1 MEELY
6 TLSAGR
12 WGIVVSKVEPGTLEH
27 QRGARHAVTIY
38 CDDKPIVGYAYTTR
52 RRGEGACVE
61 DMIDEG
67 PDLVDFVLSEQDLQG
82 LELLLARA
90 HQHVRELRKNAPGP
104 QDSQDGPPRRGRE

>member
-1 MEELY
+1 VEELY

-12 WGIVVSKVEPGTLEH
+12 WRIVVSKVEPGSLEH
-27 QRGARHAVTIY
+27 QQGARHAVTIY
-38 CDDKPIVGYAYTTR
+38 CDEKPIVGYAYTTR

-90 HQHVRELRKNAPGP
+90 HQHVRDLRKNAPGP
-104 QDSQDGPPRRGRE
+104 QDSQDGPRHRGRE